1 MLVPWGS
8 ASPAASRPIAPLLV
22 GLLGAVLS
30 AAAYVTVRDASRT
43 EHEETIVLWFPLT
56 SVPLAV
62 VGTLVAM
69 VALRRPPVEV
79 GVFAAVVAIVVAR
92 HRVNLAQL
100 ARGEER
106 TLEAGPAVA
115 PASEANGQRVGRED
129 GDARPRG

>member
-1 MLVPWGS
+1 MLPDRE
-8 ASPAASRPIAPLLV
+8 APARREGGCDRG
-22 GLLGAVLS
+22 GLLLAVEPWLAL
-30 AAAYVTVRDASRT
+30 AAALVWAGIARGVRRAS
-43 EHEETIVLWFPLT
+43 VASLA
-56 SVPLAV
+56 AV

-79 GVFAAVVAIVVAR
+79 VVFAAVVAIVVAR